1 MKATVQT
8 PARVRK
14 GRHIQ
19 FKQMEL
25 PGLGQLALPGVE
37 FERWRDVFEG
47 DVEHQAVE
55 LVVEGDVEHQAV
67 ELVVEGDV
75 EHQAVELVDARRVC
89 HSAMTNT
96 RVRPLR
102 ASARRLA

>member
-67 ELVVEGDV
+67 ELV
-75 EHQAVELVDARRVC
+75 DARRVC